1 MMAELIRRLTGRSYT
16 IRPGDLGYLLAKG
29 GWPMGRGMIWS
40 LVRGRRPNGLL
51 LGPHISFVM
60 GGRLRAGR
68 GVSIGGYSYVDCSAE
83 QGIILSDRVTIRE
96 RAWIQGRSGLNQPA
110 EGLWIGA
117 GSYIGPNAVLGIGG
131 PIRIGAGVQ
140 IGAGFTV
147 SAESH
152 VADPGGSY
160 VGGHVSRQGVSV
172 GDRCWI
178 GNNVSVLDG
187 VEIGEGSVVGAGSV
201 VTRSLPPFSLAFG
214 VPATVRRVL
223 PTSPEA
229 YPWPIPSAR

>member
-1 MMAELIRRLTGRSYT
+1 MIAGLIRALTGRSYT
-16 IRPGDLGYLLAKG
+16 IRAGDLGYLLAKG
-29 GWPMGRGMIWS
+29 GWPMLRGVLWS
-40 LVRGRRPNGLL
+40 LLRLRRPNGLL
-51 LGPHISFVM
+51 LGPHVSFVM

-83 QGIILSDRVTIRE
+83 QGVVLADRVTIRE

-110 EGLWIGA
+110 DGLWVGA

-152 VADPGGSY
+152 VADAEGSF
-160 VGGHVSRQGVSV
+160 VSGHVTRQGVRV
-172 GDRCWI
+172 GDHCWF

-187 VEIGEGSVVGAGSV
+187 VEIGEGCVIGAGSV

-214 VPATVRRVL
+214 APATVRRRL
-223 PTSPEA
+223 SPA
-229 YPWPIPSAR
+229 APHG

>member
-1 MMAELIRRLTGRSYT
+1 MIASLIRKLTGRSYQ
-16 IRPGDLGYLLAKG
+16 IKPGDLGYLLAKG
-29 GWPMGRGMIWS
+29 GWPMMRGVIWS
-40 LVRGRRPNGLL
+40 LMRLRRPNGLL
-51 LGPHISFVM
+51 LGRHISFVM
-60 GGRLRAGR
+60 AGQLHAAR

-83 QGIILSDRVTIRE
+83 HGIVLGERVTIRE

-110 EGLWIGA
+110 DGLWVGA

-152 VADPGGSY
+152 VADASGSY
-160 VGGHVSRQGVSV
+160 VTGQVSRRGVSV
-172 GDRCWI
+172 GDRCWV

-187 VEIGEGSVVGAGSV
+187 VEIGEGCVIGAASV

-214 VPATVRRVL
+214 APATVRRSL
-223 PTSPEA
+223 QSPTGV
-229 YPWPIPSAR
+229 

>member
-1 MMAELIRRLTGRSYT
+1 MIAALIHAVTGRSYA
-16 IRPGDLGYLLAKG
+16 IRAGDVGYLFAKG
-29 GWPMGRGMIWS
+29 ARPMVRGMIWS
-40 LVRGRRPNGLL
+40 MLRARRPNGLL

-68 GVSIGGYSYVDCSAE
+68 GVSIGGYSYIDCSAE
-83 QGIILSDRVTIRE
+83 EGIVLADRVTIRE

-110 EGLWIGA
+110 DGLWVGA

-131 PIRIGAGVQ
+131 PIRIGTGAQ

-152 VADPGGSY
+152 VADVSGSY
-160 VGGHVSRQGVSV
+160 VSGHVSRQGVTV
-172 GDRCWI
+172 GNHCWI

-187 VEIGEGSVVGAGSV
+187 VEIGEGCVIGAGSV

-214 VPATVRRVL
+214 APASVRRTL
-223 PTSPEA
+223 PSSGGA
-229 YPWPIPSAR
+229 

>member
-1 MMAELIRRLTGRSYT
+1 MRLMLAMLIRKLTGRSYD
-16 IRPGDLGYLLAKG
+16 IRPGDIGYLLAKG
-29 GWPMGRGMIWS
+29 GWPIARGIVWS
-40 LVRGRRPNGLL
+40 LLRLRRPNGLL

-60 GGRLRAGR
+60 SRRLHAGR
-68 GVSIGGYSYVDCSAE
+68 GASIGGYSYIDCSADH
-83 QGIILSDRVTIRE
+83 GIVLADRVTIRE

-110 EGLWIGA
+110 DGLWIGA

-131 PIRIGAGVQ
+131 PIRIGTGVQ
-140 IGAGFTV
+140 VGAGFTI

-152 VADPGGSY
+152 VADADNSY
-160 VGGHVSRQGVSV
+160 VSGHVDRRGVSV

-187 VEIGEGSVVGAGSV
+187 VEIGEGCVIGAGSV

-214 VPATVRRVL
+214 APAVVRRTL
-223 PTSPEA
+223 GE
-229 YPWPIPSAR
+229 

>member
-1 MMAELIRRLTGRSYT
+1 MIAALIRKLTGRSYA
-16 IRPGDLGYLLAKG
+16 IRNGDIGYMLAKG
-29 GWPMGRGMIWS
+29 GWPLARGMVWS
-40 LVRGRRPNGLL
+40 LLRARRPSGLL
-51 LGPHISFVM
+51 LGPHVSFVM
-60 GGRLRAGR
+60 HVRLRAGR
-68 GVSIGGYSYVDCSAE
+68 GVSIGGYSYVDCSAAH
-83 QGIILSDRVTIRE
+83 GVVLADRVTIRE

-110 EGLWIGA
+110 DGLWVGT

-152 VADPGGSY
+152 DADANGDY
-160 VGGHVSRQGVSV
+160 VSGLVSRRGVAV

-187 VEIGEGSVVGAGSV
+187 VEIGEGCVIGAGAV
-201 VTRSLPPFSLAFG
+201 VTRSLPPFSLAVG
-214 VPATVRRVL
+214 VPAVVRRTL
-223 PTSPEA
+223 SSTPA
-229 YPWPIPSAR
+229 LLG

>member
-1 MMAELIRRLTGRSYT
+1 MISALIRRLTGRSYN
-16 IRPGDLGYLLAKG
+16 INGGDIGYLLAKG
-29 GWPMGRGMIWS
+29 GRPMGRGFLWS

-60 GGRLRAGR
+60 QNRLRVGR

-83 QGIILSDRVTIRE
+83 HGVFLADRVTLRE

-110 EGLWIGA
+110 DGLWIGV
-117 GSYIGPNAVLGIGG
+117 GTYIGPNAVLGIGG
-131 PIRIGAGVQ
+131 AIRIGASVQ

-152 VADPGGSY
+152 AADASGSY
-160 VGGHVSRQGVSV
+160 VSGHISRKGVTI

-187 VEIGEGSVVGAGSV
+187 VEIGEGSVIGAGSV
-201 VTRSLPPFSLAFG
+201 VTRSLLPFSVAYG
-214 VPATVRRVL
+214 VPAIVRRTL
-223 PTSPEA
+223 
-229 YPWPIPSAR
+229 